1 MSEGEKPA
9 LRGEAAWLAAREQVA
24 KKNAETRKA
33 GKVERDANDQAKADG
48 RRLAEVRR
56 AGELAKSSKRAS

>member
-33 GKVERDANDQAKADG
+33 GKLERENTEQARADV
-48 RRLAEVRR
+48 RRQAEVRR
-56 AGELAKSSKRAS
+56 AGELARSTRRR